1 MTKKWTRITF
11 ATTMMVLILVC
22 SIFQPAFATEFPE
35 RGEATIVDPLQYFE
49 QPERTNLRQYI
60 ANQPHKYVVV
70 FLDQLEEDGF
80 DYTRRLFDHYELGTD
95 NVLFVITVTDESE
108 LYYAYGSKLTQK
120 GLTDEFI
127 ESRKSVT
134 FQPYVLE
141 RNYLTGVR
149 SLIQAIELELE
160 NISAQREREAE
171 LIIEQE
177 EAEAAEDAEAIAD
190 SSGYPWWV
198 LLLAFIFIFLVLF
211 MIFSFFY
218 RRRIIKQVDQLENV
232 KIQLENRPFTS
243 QLARIKGLKMAGETE
258 VRFDKWKAQWEDI
271 LNTTLPGIEETLI
284 DIEDFADRYR
294 FIKSNRVM
302 EETRTK
308 LEDIELSLDHIV
320 QEIDELTSSEKN
332 NREKVA
338 HLHEQYQE
346 LKAALNKQSLHLG
359 ISYPVWYEKFKKT
372 TSWFDQFNEAQNGG
386 DYLSANDLLEAIDS
400 VFKQLKEAIQ
410 ETPVLIQEVEKN
422 IPAQLRE
429 LDQAIT
435 EMKEKGYLLEHTDV
449 EKRFEEISR
458 KQHEVVLLM
467 ENGQIKEMKQWIQQT
482 LDEVDTLFG
491 VLEDEVESKAFV
503 LSAIEGI
510 PDHMK
515 EISTAYHQV
524 LEDSRLTKAS
534 YSWETDWEDAL
545 TSITKQFKEIEH
557 LYKKLEMLEEDVNH
571 SYPAIKPELVR
582 FQEFRVSIHDAIDGL
597 IRDLS
602 QLREEELKAQEIS
615 SRLKQT
621 IVKIKV
627 TLRKSNLP
635 GIPEHLQTGL
645 TMAEESLADLNEKL
659 EQLPL
664 EMNRVQHHLK
674 ETKSQVESVAQVAKS
689 VIQQAVRAEQYI
701 QFGNRYRRYDSQ
713 IEILLD
719 EAETAF
725 RRLQYRESLELA
737 EEALDLADRQWREKL
752 GVDEESTG

>member
-1 MTKKWTRITF
+1 MINKWTRTTLV
-11 ATTMMVLILVC
+11 TTMIILISVS
-22 SIFQPAFATEFPE
+22 SISQPAFATEFPE
-35 RGEATIVDPLQYFE
+35 RGEETIVDPFQYFE

-60 ANQPHKYVVV
+60 QNHPHNYVVV

-80 DYTRRLFDHYELGTD
+80 DYTRSLFDHYELGTD
-95 NVLFVITVTDESE
+95 TVLFVVTVLEESE
-108 LYYAYGSKLTQK
+108 LYYSYGSELIEE

-134 FQPYVLE
+134 FQPYVIE

-149 SLIQAIELELE
+149 SLIQAIELEIE
-160 NISAQREREAE
+160 NIAGKREREAE

-177 EAEAAEDAEAIAD
+177 EVAEDTEATAD

-198 LLLAFIFIFLVLF
+198 LLLTFVFIFMVLF
-211 MIFSFFY
+211 IIVSFFY
-218 RRRIIKQVDQLENV
+218 RRRIIKQVDHLENV

-271 LNTTLPGIEETLI
+271 LNTTLPEIEETLI

-294 FIKSNRVM
+294 FIKSMRIM

-346 LKAALNKQSLHLG
+346 LKSSLTKESLQLG

-386 DYLSANDLLEAIDS
+386 DYLSANDLLEAIET

-410 ETPVLIQEVEKN
+410 ETPSLIQEVEKN

-429 LDQAIT
+429 LEQAIK
-435 EMKEKGYLLEHTDV
+435 EMKEKEYLLEHTDV
-449 EKRFEEISR
+449 ETRFEEISR

-482 LDEVDTLFG
+482 LNDIDLLFG
-491 VLEDEVESKAFV
+491 VLEEEVESKAFV
-503 LSAIEGI
+503 LTTIEEI
-510 PDHMK
+510 PERMK
-515 EISTAYHQV
+515 EISTSYHQI
-524 LEDSRLTKAS
+524 LEDVRLTKAS
-534 YSWETDWEDAL
+534 YSWEPDWEEAS
-545 TSITKQFKEIEH
+545 TTITKQFEEIEQ
-557 LYKKLEMLEEDVNH
+557 LYK
-571 SYPAIKPELVR
+571 S
-582 FQEFRVSIHDAIDGL
+582 
-597 IRDLS
+597 
-602 QLREEELKAQEIS
+602 
-615 SRLKQT
+615 
-621 IVKIKV
+621 
-627 TLRKSNLP
+627 
-635 GIPEHLQTGL
+635 
-645 TMAEESLADLNEKL
+645 
-659 EQLPL
+659 
-664 EMNRVQHHLK
+664 
-674 ETKSQVESVAQVAKS
+674 
-689 VIQQAVRAEQYI
+689 
-701 QFGNRYRRYDSQ
+701 
-713 IEILLD
+713 
-719 EAETAF
+719 
-725 RRLQYRESLELA
+725 
-737 EEALDLADRQWREKL
+737 
-752 GVDEESTG
+752 